1 MIYRHTDQQLQAY
14 FNSPAIN
21 QSAFKVIIDP
31 NGGIEKFVEQ
41 QDALI
46 NNEDDFYEEKKY
58 FIIGKGVDCILSQ
71 EPEAFKN
78 KYHYSD
84 LKKKPSDTVKAI
96 VREVF
101 YFISQSTPVDSILP
115 FVSYKKAIYDVANT
129 IKDEKGKTGYS
140 MNRAAPTEK
149 QLKENPAVT
158 DWWNY
163 DNRWSSMKYAQEYWD
178 DLILANGKQVLDDGE
193 YNTINN
199 IVISFTTHKHT
210 KHLFVD
216 TADTDIVY
224 QFPMFWTYDGVLCK
238 GLIDHIII
246 DHKHKRIKPI
256 DEKTLGDYIL
266 RFPQAVK
273 KRRYDIQGSYYGFGL
288 RKNLVNLSELIG
300 KDVTNYSVANLAFV
314 VESTIKQGTPLIY
327 PMTPELDLTGQYGDG
342 RYLKGWEQALL
353 EYKEWK
359 DIDYSIEEKFKSTN
373 GIVWI
378 NENFE
383 IANK

>member
-14 FNSPAIN
+14 FDSPAIN
-21 QSAFKVIIDP
+21 QSALKVIIDP

-41 QDALI
+41 QDALL
-46 NNEDDFYEEKKY
+46 NNEDDYYEEKKH
-58 FIIGKGVDCILSQ
+58 FIIGKGVDCIITQ
-71 EPEAFKN
+71 EPEVFKN

-101 YFISQSTPVDSILP
+101 YTLAQTTPISQLLP
-115 FVSYKKAIYDVANT
+115 FVSYKKEIYEICNS

-140 MNRAAPTEK
+140 MNRAAPSEK
-149 QLKENPAVT
+149 QLKELPLVT

-163 DNRWSSMKYAQEYWD
+163 DNRWSSMKNAPEYWD
-178 DLILANGKQVLDDGE
+178 DLKLADGKQVLDDGE
-193 YNTINN
+193 YNIINN
-199 IVISFTTHKHT
+199 IVISLKTHKHT

-216 TADTDIVY
+216 NPNTDTVF
-224 QFPMFWTYDGVLCK
+224 QFPMFWECIGEKCK
-238 GLIDHIII
+238 GLVDHIII
-246 DHKHKRIKPI
+246 DHTHKRIKPI

-266 RFPQAVK
+266 RFPNAVK
-273 KRRYDIQGSYYGFGL
+273 KRRYDIQGSYYGYGL
-288 RKNLVNLSELIG
+288 KKNLDKLSILIN
-300 KDVTNYSVANLAFV
+300 KDVTDYSVAPLAFV
-314 VESTIKQGTPLIY
+314 VESTIKQGVPLIF
-327 PMTPELDLTGQYGDG
+327 PMTAELERIGSVGDD
-342 RYLKGWEQALL
+342 RYLKGWEHALV
-353 EYKEWK
+353 EYSQWK
-359 DIDYSIEEKFKSTN
+359 AINYSIEEKYKTTN